1 MPIPT
6 ASLPHRI
13 TVEPHTGT
21 TGTGEP
27 VYGAPMQLKARV
39 VGKRRLITTA
49 EGNNVLAD
57 ATAQLRPDVGHIPT
71 ESRVTHQG
79 RLWEAHGWAQQE
91 DLRRGHHV
99 ELILQGPKPEQAAG

>member
-13 TVEPHTGT
+13 TVEPHQGT

-27 VYGAPMQLKARV
+27 VYGAPLSLRARV
-39 VGKRRLITTA
+39 VGKRRAVRNSDGVDVI
-49 EGNNVLAD
+49 AD

-79 RLWEAHGWAQQE
+79 QLWDVLGWAQQQ
-91 DLRRGHHV
+91 DLRRPHHV
-99 ELILQGPKPEQAAG
+99 ELLLEGPQP